1 MLECDLGLSV
11 SKVKSRERKQTAS
24 GEIHDANRGQFCF
37 MVARQVVVYIKMSV
51 VIRSVWCVFIHDFAI
66 FYVEGDRKSEKVQ

>member
-11 SKVKSRERKQTAS
+11 SKVKSGEREQTAS

-37 MVARQVVVYIKMSV
+37 IVTGTVGISSSSGMHHAVSFYQISV
-51 VIRSVWCVFIHDFAI
+51 VC
-66 FYVEGDRKSEKVQ
+66 FYS

>member
-51 VIRSVWCVFIHDFAI
+51 VIRSVWCVLFMILPFL
-66 FYVEGDRKSEKVQ
+66 R